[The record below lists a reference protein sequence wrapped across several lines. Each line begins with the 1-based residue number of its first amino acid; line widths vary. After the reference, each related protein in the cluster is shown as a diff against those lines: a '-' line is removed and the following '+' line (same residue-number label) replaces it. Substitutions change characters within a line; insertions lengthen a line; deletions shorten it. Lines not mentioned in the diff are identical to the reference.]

1 MRERVRR
8 GELHAAPI
16 RERGMNARAIELQTL
31 SGRTLSKGVRAFV
44 EHLRELLPPG

>member
-8 GELHAAPI
+8 GELHSAPI

-31 SGRTLSKGVRAFV
+31 AGRTLSKGVRAFV
-44 EHLRELLPPG
+44 EHLQSLLPA